1 MYIHMYLSHWIR
13 KRARTIIENVWIF
26 QMNFCIH
33 GKGSVAN
40 GMLTNTFTSYTR
52 TDTQLL
58 DGRLFF
64 FCFICLSLS
73 LPHLSYGCCSW
84 FNVRSHFFTNTN
96 SRSDST
102 SRCIATEHTHTH
114 ILSFTYDMNLKQKNT
129 AKSIFKLHTKNSQHC
144 EAICKRLLLLSF
156 DSKSKLSQ

>member
-1 MYIHMYLSHWIR
+1 MGKAVLQMVCLPTPLRRIH
-13 KRARTIIENVWIF
+13 EP
-26 QMNFCIH
+26 IH
-33 GKGSVAN
+33 SC
-40 GMLTNTFTSYTR
+40 LTVV
-52 TDTQLL
+52 
-58 DGRLFF
+58 FF

-102 SRCIATEHTHTH
+102 SRCIATEHTHTHTH